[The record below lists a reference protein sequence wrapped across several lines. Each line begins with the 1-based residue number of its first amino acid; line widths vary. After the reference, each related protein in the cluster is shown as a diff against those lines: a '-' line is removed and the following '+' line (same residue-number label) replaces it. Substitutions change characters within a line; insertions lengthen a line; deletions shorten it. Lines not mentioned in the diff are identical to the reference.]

1 MSSLRIIEVALRC
14 IALEYE
20 IPLSINS
27 LSRRREYGSV
37 EVSAIGKRSNQTTNL
52 GVRSSNLFGRATSL
66 EHWERQKPDISAL
79 DAATRVRSSSLF
91 GAHPDFEPWRLNL
104 KALLCA
110 ATFAILVATPVLGAD
125 SVSLVGTWTGQRDRI
140 AKVEGRRGGLAT
152 LVITEQQG
160 NTFVGRLKR
169 SNATGDEDEALWGA
183 FTPGAR
189 LMIGS
194 DEEGTYIFDLVD
206 QNTLDYCYSETGASP
221 RSVCARLTRR
231 P

>member
-1 MSSLRIIEVALRC
+1 M
-14 IALEYE
+14 
-20 IPLSINS
+20 
-27 LSRRREYGSV
+27 
-37 EVSAIGKRSNQTTNL
+37 
-52 GVRSSNLFGRATSL
+52 
-66 EHWERQKPDISAL
+66 
-79 DAATRVRSSSLF
+79 
-91 GAHPDFEPWRLNL
+91 

-110 ATFAILVATPVLGAD
+110 ATLAILVAAPVLGAD

-169 SNATGDEDEALWGA
+169 SNPTGDDDEALWGA

>member
-1 MSSLRIIEVALRC
+1 MKRLIWSL
-14 IALEYE
+14 
-20 IPLSINS
+20 
-27 LSRRREYGSV
+27 
-37 EVSAIGKRSNQTTNL
+37 
-52 GVRSSNLFGRATSL
+52 
-66 EHWERQKPDISAL
+66 
-79 DAATRVRSSSLF
+79 
-91 GAHPDFEPWRLNL
+91 
-104 KALLCA
+104 
-110 ATFAILVATPVLGAD
+110 LVATLVSTPGISAD

-189 LMIGS
+189 LMMGS